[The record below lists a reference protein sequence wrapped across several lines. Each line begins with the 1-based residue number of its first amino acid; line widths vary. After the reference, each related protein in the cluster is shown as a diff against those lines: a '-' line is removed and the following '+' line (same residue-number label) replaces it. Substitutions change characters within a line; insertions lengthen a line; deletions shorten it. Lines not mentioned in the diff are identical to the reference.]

1 MSAKPYSVPSKVSAE
16 GGEVVVDGPNGFA
29 LSFTPGAAIETSDRL
44 LDAAT
49 EAKGQQ
55 LMKRAAVGERD

>member
-16 GGEVVVDGPNGFA
+16 DGEVVVDGPNGFV
-29 LSFTPGAAIETSDRL
+29 LSFTPEAAIETSDRL
-44 LDAAT
+44 LEAAA

-55 LMKRAAVGERD
+55 VKMRETDRDSD